1 MYLVSILQI
10 LEILSIFIQNCCP
23 SSLFNT
29 QKQRSR
35 PQRWFCCGCL
45 SCSSCLSTS
54 PLISQCLFRVGI
66 SALVMIQSLLKESR
80 AEQLF
85 SLILPIFSQICTG
98 QVITHVWIS
107 WLFLCIWRM
116 CVAWTN
122 QVTIGKTLKISL
134 MFYKFETPSLQLR
147 LRSKFE
153 MSSLPFTAT
162 KYCQQQLW
170 NE

>member
-10 LEILSIFIQNCCP
+10 LEIPSIFIQNYCP
-23 SSLFNT
+23 SSPFNT

-66 SALVMIQSLLKESR
+66 SALVMIQSLFKESR

-85 SLILPIFSQICTG
+85 SLILPNFVSSHRF
-98 QVITHVWIS
+98 V
-107 WLFLCIWRM
+107 L
-116 CVAWTN
+116 
-122 QVTIGKTLKISL
+122 GKLSL
-134 MFYKFETPSLQLR
+134 MSG
-147 LRSKFE
+147 SVG
-153 MSSLPFTAT
+153 SSSVSDACVLHG
-162 KYCQQQLW
+162 QIR
-170 NE
+170 